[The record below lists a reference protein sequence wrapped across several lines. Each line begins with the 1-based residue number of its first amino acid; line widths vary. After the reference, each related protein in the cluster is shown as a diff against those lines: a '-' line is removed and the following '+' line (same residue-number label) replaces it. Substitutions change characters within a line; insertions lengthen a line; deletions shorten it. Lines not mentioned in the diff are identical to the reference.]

1 MAGVIDLAAWRREH
15 DTGEVHDARLG
26 EAVDRLDELLTEE
39 LWQEPPAWL
48 VTELM
53 AVQGCVSMGLF
64 ADAHW
69 RIERLI
75 QRAERISV
83 RSKRAR

>member
-1 MAGVIDLAAWRREH
+1 MAGVVDLAAWRRKHE
-15 DTGEVHDARLG
+15 TGEVHDTRLG
-26 EAVDRLDELLTEE
+26 DAVDRLDQLLTEE
-39 LWQEPPAWL
+39 RWQEPPAWL

-75 QRAERISV
+75 RRAERTSV
-83 RSKRAR
+83 RSRRAR

>member
-1 MAGVIDLAAWRREH
+1 MIDLAAWRRKHETGQVD
-15 DTGEVHDARLG
+15 DTPLG
-26 EAVDRLDELLTEE
+26 EAVDRLDQLLTEE
-39 LWQEPPAWL
+39 RWQEPPAWL

-75 QRAERISV
+75 RRAERISV
-83 RSKRAR
+83 RSRRAR